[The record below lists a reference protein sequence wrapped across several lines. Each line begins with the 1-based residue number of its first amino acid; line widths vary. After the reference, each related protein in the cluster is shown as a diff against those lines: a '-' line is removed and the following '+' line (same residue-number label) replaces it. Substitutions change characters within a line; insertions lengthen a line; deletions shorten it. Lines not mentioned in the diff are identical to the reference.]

1 MGDGFI
7 QFLVIAFFVII
18 TIMDGAARKK
28 KREEAQ
34 RRGQIPEP
42 DGPPGADDDERLVEG
57 SSEGMVPEDLW
68 EEIAALARGEHPAQR
83 TEPPALPRAESPT
96 AHRTESR
103 TVTRTTQRSA
113 RMQEYDGQGGMQEYD
128 GQGGMQEFDGEDG
141 MQEYERPDTVREPA
155 PPDFTWSPDGS
166 PPVLVTET
174 TSRPVGRPTFAPPTE
189 VRQPPAQVRPPLS
202 EAQHEHVL
210 HREGGAAT
218 DPSEGASRTSRG
230 ATGRVA
236 SLRRA
241 IVMAEV
247 LKPPVAFRDERGEP
261 FG

>member
-34 RRGQIPEP
+34 RRGQIPGP

-113 RMQEYDGQGGMQEYD
+113 RMQEYDGQGGMQEY
-128 GQGGMQEFDGEDG
+128 
-141 MQEYERPDTVREPA
+141 ERPDTVREPA

-210 HREGGAAT
+210 HREGGAT

>member
-113 RMQEYDGQGGMQEYD
+113 RMQEYDGQGGMQE
-128 GQGGMQEFDGEDG
+128 FDGEDG
-141 MQEYERPDTVREPA
+141 MPEYERPDTVREPA

-210 HREGGAAT
+210 HREGGAT